1 MRKYLLP
8 ETGNFYKANLH
19 CHSVISDG
27 KLTVEQLKEAYMKEG
42 YSIIAYT
49 DHSQYVSHN
58 DLSDENFLAINS
70 YEEDISDWA
79 VKDSRFRRCYHF
91 NCYDKDPDGKKDVLE
106 PLPDYND
113 IDGINEYIAR
123 LNEAGFLVCYNHPN
137 WSLQNLDDYG
147 GLKGL
152 FAAEIYNHSAVI
164 DGIDGNQEIPYDNLL
179 RAGNKLFCVATDDN
193 HDVYDFDHPLND
205 SFGGFIW
212 IKAPSLDYRAVI
224 EALEKGDFY
233 SSMGPEI
240 YELYVEDDRVHLE
253 CSPASKIILTTFG
266 RRSEIRRAKKGESVS
281 CADFSVDPTDKYI
294 RIQIEDAGGLRANTN
309 AYFVEDIL

>member
-1 MRKYLLP
+1 
-8 ETGNFYKANLH
+8 
-19 CHSVISDG
+19 
-27 KLTVEQLKEAYMKEG
+27 MKEG

-224 EALEKGDFY
+224 EALEKADKY
-233 SSMGPEI
+233 KWHDLKENPDDLPEAN
-240 YELYVEDDRVHLE
+240 RW
-253 CSPASKIILTTFG
+253 
-266 RRSEIRRAKKGESVS
+266 GESNYVLVKALIKVECFACNDMRKAYYS
-281 CADFSVDPTDKYI
+281 HTQKKWSIDGHVFAWRYI
-294 RIQIEDAGGLRANTN
+294 EPFKDEECVFWMNDNI
-309 AYFVEDIL
+309 